1 MCGSASEMIPMV
13 GKWFGKDPRKPLEV
27 RKPRSRASA
36 RADQLGAGEAAAVS
50 LPRDRDRAAASSEGP

>member
-1 MCGSASEMIPMV
+1 MCDSASEMIPVV

-50 LPRDRDRAAASSEGP
+50 LPRDRA